1 MTDVNTITERLA
13 ALFVENF
20 HVAVPAADT
29 DLLESGILDSL
40 QFVELLFQLEQEFD
54 LRIRIDDIDLAD
66 LRTLARIARLIA
78 ANRPTAG
85 TSAAPSLS
93 GAAY

>member
-1 MTDVNTITERLA
+1 MTELNTITERLA

-20 HVAVPAADT
+20 YVEVPAADT

-40 QFVELLFQLEQEFD
+40 QFVELLFRLEQEFQ

-85 TSAAPSLS
+85 AAMASSLS
-93 GAAY
+93 GAVY

>member
-1 MTDVNTITERLA
+1 MTNINAITERLA

-20 HVAVPAADT
+20 HVEVPAADT

-40 QFVELLFQLEQEFD
+40 QFVELLFQLEQEFE

-85 TSAAPSLS
+85 ASAVSSFS
-93 GAAY
+93 GVAY